1 MQFNLTPTFDMKGE
15 NRAVFFCY
23 CNGSMAS
30 HISFDNGAAK
40 FYFALFNDFLY
51 KYKLSM

>member
-15 NRAVFFCY
+15 NRAVFFFCY

-40 FYFALFNDFLY
+40 FYFALFNDLLF
-51 KYKLSM
+51 KF

>member
-1 MQFNLTPTFDMKGE
+1 MQFNLASTFNMKGE
-15 NRAVFFCY
+15 NRAVVWY
-23 CNGSMAS
+23 CNGSMTS

-51 KYKLSM
+51 KI